1 MNEIDARAEMKGR
14 GAGGQAVDDRI
25 KGPWSPEEDVILN
38 KLVEKF
44 GARNWS
50 LIARGIPGR
59 SGKSCRL
66 RWCNQ
71 LNPGV
76 KRKPFTEEEDQ
87 KIVDAHAVHG
97 NKWASIARMLPGRT
111 DNAIKNHWNSTLR
124 RKYAG
129 DDRGRKEGSSDG
141 SEKLKEEL
149 SDTDPSN
156 KVGHEEENEIDGGE
170 DDSGRDGE
178 ERDVSSE
185 RSWPSF
191 QHLDASKSLN
201 VETLDPRNNPG
212 GATFIPDTSQVHV
225 LSERSEEL
233 RPFFPTAAAIPLIK
247 PVPRPS
253 AFSCYNPNK
262 IRPPILKEETVPH
275 SLYVSPP
282 ASVNFEEECSMFN
295 ASRTLSPSTVYPHF
309 GRSIPEVPSHCGRG
323 CCPPPQCSSKFGD
336 HSISPKGPLM
346 GPDYVEFA
354 EDAFAAGIVPG
365 FNAIG
370 RNSGA
375 FSSGWRFG
383 GSNAA
388 AGGGGMKRAPDGG
401 TKQTSEVLS
410 AAINAAVAQMMLPM
424 FQAQLCAEKWPIPD
438 APLTQGSN
446 QLVEIM
452 REIVAREISQYT
464 SIIVHAH
471 QSATDGTTQ
480 QNH

>member
-1 MNEIDARAEMKGR
+1 MKGR
-14 GAGGQAVDDRI
+14 GAGGQVVDDRI

-87 KIVDAHAVHG
+87 KIVDAHAIHG

-141 SEKLKEEL
+141 SEKPKEEV

-156 KVGHEEENEIDGGE
+156 KGGHGRVLGIDGGE
-170 DDSGRDGE
+170 NDSGRDGE
-178 ERDVSSE
+178 DRDVSSE

-191 QHLDASKSLN
+191 QHLGAAKSLK
-201 VETLDPRNNPG
+201 VETLDSMNNSAG
-212 GATFIPDTSQVHV
+212 TSFAPDTTKVHG
-225 LSERSEEL
+225 SSKGNEEL
-233 RPFFPTAAAIPLIK
+233 RPFFPAAVPLIK
-247 PVPRPS
+247 PVSQVVPRPS
-253 AFSCYNPNK
+253 AFSSYNPNK
-262 IRPPILKEETVPH
+262 IRPRIPKEETVLRP
-275 SLYVSPP
+275 SYISPP
-282 ASVNFEEECSMFN
+282 ACANLEEECSRFN
-295 ASRTLSPSTVYPHF
+295 APKLLSPSMMYPHF
-309 GRSIPEVPSHCGRG
+309 IPEVPSHCGRG
-323 CCPPPQCSSKFGD
+323 CCPPLHGTGKFSD
-336 HSISPKGPLM
+336 QNISPKSPLM

-354 EDAFAAGIVPG
+354 EDSLAAGTVPG
-365 FNAIG
+365 FNGIC
-370 RNSGA
+370 RNFGGL
-375 FSSGWRFG
+375 SSGWRSVG
-383 GSNAA
+383 NSPV
-388 AGGGGMKRAPDGG
+388 AGGDGMKRASEGAA
-401 TKQTSEVLS
+401 KQASEVLS
-410 AAINAAVAQMMLPM
+410 AAINAAVTQMMLPM
-424 FQAQLCAEKWPIPD
+424 FQAQLCPGKWPIPD
-438 APLTQGSN
+438 APLTQGGN

-464 SIIVHAH
+464 SMIVQAH
-471 QSATDGTTQ
+471 QSATDGTKQ